1 MRQGDRNHSKP
12 VNGIGI
18 GRRDV
23 ISGFTIVEL
32 LVTIVI
38 IGILASAAIPMT
50 ELAFQRSKEQD
61 LRNSLREIRT
71 AIDAYK
77 QAGDDGHIERKM
89 TESGYPHTLEE
100 LVNGAI
106 DAKNPKGGK
115 LYFLRRIPRDPFDG
129 DSSMSADKTWGKR
142 SYASSSNEPKAGE
155 DVYDVY
161 SLALGVGLNSIPYRE
176 W

>member
-1 MRQGDRNHSKP
+1 MRQGDGHHNRP
-12 VNGIGI
+12 VDGV
-18 GRRDV
+18 RHRDA

-61 LRNSLREIRT
+61 LRNALREIRT

-115 LYFLRRIPRDPFDG
+115 LYFLRRIPRDPLHDDG
-129 DSSMSADKTWGKR
+129 LAPAGKTWGKR

-161 SLALGVGLNSIPYRE
+161 SLAPGVGLNNIPYRE

>member
-1 MRQGDRNHSKP
+1 MRRNSANYCKSFH
-12 VNGIGI
+12 
-18 GRRDV
+18 GREEKDV
-23 ISGFTIVEL
+23 TRGFTIVEL

-50 ELAFQRSKEQD
+50 ELAFQRSKEQG
-61 LRNSLREIRT
+61 LRNALREIRT

-77 QAGDDGHIERKM
+77 QAGDEGHIERKI

-100 LVNGAI
+100 LVDGVA
-106 DAKNPKGGK
+106 DVKNPKGGK
-115 LYFLRRIPRDPFDG
+115 LYFLRQIPRDPFSG
-129 DSSMSADKTWGKR
+129 DDSALAGKTWGKR
-142 SYASSSNEPKAGE
+142 SYTSSHSEPKEGE

-161 SLALGVGLNSIPYRE
+161 SQAPGTGLNNIPYRN

>member
-1 MRQGDRNHSKP
+1 MKLAGWNYRKP
-12 VNGIGI
+12 FSCNEGQEVA
-18 GRRDV
+18 R
-23 ISGFTIVEL
+23 GFTIVEL

-50 ELAFQRSKEQD
+50 ELAFQRSKEQG
-61 LRNSLREIRT
+61 LRNALREIRT

-77 QAGDDGHIERKM
+77 QAGDEGHIERKIA
-89 TESGYPHTLEE
+89 ESGYPHTLEE
-100 LVNGAI
+100 LVVGVV

-115 LYFLRRIPRDPFDG
+115 LYFLRQIPRDPFSSD
-129 DSSMSADKTWGKR
+129 DSALASTTWGKR
-142 SYASSSNEPKAGE
+142 SYASSHSEPKEGE

-161 SLALGVGLNSIPYRE
+161 SQAPGAGLNSIPYRE

>member
-1 MRQGDRNHSKP
+1 MRQGDGHHSRP
-12 VNGIGI
+12 VDGV
-18 GRRDV
+18 GRRDAV
-23 ISGFTIVEL
+23 SGFTIVEL

-61 LRNSLREIRT
+61 LRNALREIRT

-77 QAGDDGHIERKM
+77 QASDDGHIERKM

-100 LVNGAI
+100 LVDGVA
-106 DAKNPKGGK
+106 DAKNLKGGK
-115 LYFLRRIPRDPFDG
+115 LYFLRRIPYDPFHG
-129 DSSMSADKTWGKR
+129 GSSMPAGKTWGKR
-142 SYASSSNEPKAGE
+142 SYVSNSNEPKEGE

-161 SLALGVGLNSIPYRE
+161 SLAPGAGLNNIPYRE